1 MAKMSVEKQQ
11 LLDWIEE
18 DRSQLIQFFSDFVA
32 AASPNPPGD
41 TTVAVKHITDLLDRE
56 QLPYHLIDPQP
67 SMANVVGTFEGA
79 TPGRHLVL
87 NGHIDCFPVDQNDDR
102 WTHEPWSGEVADGK
116 VWGRG
121 SSDMKCGTTASIFTF
136 RYLHRYREKLNGRL
150 TLTCVS
156 DEETFGPWG
165 ARYLH
170 EHHPEVYGD
179 CCLNG
184 EPSSPYTIRFG
195 EKGPLWLE
203 FDIYTKGAHG
213 AYTHHTESASKIA
226 AALIKDLEVVTKIEP
241 NMPSNVC
248 SALDQAREEMDRAM
262 GMGAADIVPRVTLNV
277 GLLQGGLKVNMVP
290 DHVHIEA
297 DIRLPVG
304 VEKEQVITVVEQVLK
319 DYPQAKMS
327 EINFSPPSWCEPNH
341 EMVEHLQKNAN
352 ALGGYEPAP
361 IVSLG
366 GTDTR
371 LWRYRNVPAYVYGP
385 PPTGMGSYDECVEI
399 ETFLHVVRCH
409 VLSAYDYLSRVSS

>member
-1 MAKMSVEKQQ
+1 MAEMGAQKQQ
-11 LLDWIEE
+11 LLDWIEA
-18 DRSQLIQFFSDFVA
+18 DRDELIQFFSDFVA

-41 TTVAVKHITDLLDRE
+41 TTTAVKHITDFLDRE
-56 QLPYHLIDPQP
+56 GLPYRLIDPQP
-67 SMANVVGTFEGA
+67 TMANVVGTFEGGGA
-79 TPGRHLVL
+79 GRHLVL
-87 NGHIDCFPVDQNDDR
+87 NGHIDCFPVEEGDDR
-102 WTHEPWSGEVADGK
+102 WTHGPWSGAVADGK

-121 SSDMKCGTTASIFTF
+121 SSDMKCGTSASIFTF
-136 RYLHRYREKLNGRL
+136 RYLHRMKEKLHGRL

-170 EHHPEVYGD
+170 EHHPEVHGD

-203 FDIYTKGAHG
+203 FDIRTRGSHG
-213 AYTHHTESASKIA
+213 AYPHQTESASKIA
-226 AALIKDLEVVTKIEP
+226 AALIEDLEAVTEVEP
-241 NMPSNVC
+241 NMPDNVFR
-248 SALDQAREEMDRAM
+248 ALGQVHAEMDRAM
-262 GMGAADIVPRVTLNV
+262 GEGAADIVPRVTLNV
-277 GLLQGGLKVNMVP
+277 GMIQGGLKVNMVP
-290 DHVHIEA
+290 DHVRIEA

-304 VEKEQVITVVEQVLK
+304 VEKEQVIAVVERVLEG
-319 DYPQAKMS
+319 YPQAKMS
-327 EINFSPPSWCEPNH
+327 EINFSPPSWCEPFH

-352 ALGGYEPAP
+352 AVGGYEPVP

-366 GTDTR
+366 GTDAR

-385 PPTGMGSYDECVEI
+385 PPTGMGSYDEYVEV

-409 VLSAYDYLSRVSS
+409 VLSAYDYLSRAG

>member
-1 MAKMSVEKQQ
+1 MAKISVEKQQ
-11 LLDWIEE
+11 LLDWIEQ

-41 TTVAVKHITDLLDRE
+41 TTVAVKHITDFLDRE

-67 SMANVVGTFEGA
+67 TMANVVGTFEGA

-136 RYLHRYREKLNGRL
+136 RYLHRYREQLNGRL

-248 SALDQAREEMDRAM
+248 SALDQAREEMDHAM

-352 ALGGYEPAP
+352 TLGGYQPAP